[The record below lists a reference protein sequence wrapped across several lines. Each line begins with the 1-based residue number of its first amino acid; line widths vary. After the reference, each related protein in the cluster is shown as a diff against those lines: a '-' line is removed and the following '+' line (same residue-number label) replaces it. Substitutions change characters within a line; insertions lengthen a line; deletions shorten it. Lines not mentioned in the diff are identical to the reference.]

1 VSYTTARYYV
11 SVNGVKV
18 GWVTKI
24 QDHEWRFYATIED
37 SIKGAIL
44 ASGERTRREA
54 VREGL
59 ATLRIRHCGR
69 IMRLNLETVRDEY
82 VWFEEDVLKELDAR
96 LLDEMYPY

>member
-54 VREGL
+54 VRESL
-59 ATLRIRHCGR
+59 ATLR